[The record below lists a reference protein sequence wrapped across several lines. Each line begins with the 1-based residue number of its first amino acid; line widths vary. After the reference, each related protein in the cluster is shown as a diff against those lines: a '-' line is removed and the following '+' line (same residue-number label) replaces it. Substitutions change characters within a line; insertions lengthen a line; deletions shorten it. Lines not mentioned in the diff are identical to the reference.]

1 MLRTL
6 RHDVVH
12 AVRTLRATPGF
23 AAAALL
29 SLAVGIGATTAIFS
43 VASALLLRPLPYP
56 DPGRL
61 VILWNTSPGLGITE
75 DWFSTAQY
83 FDITSGVAS
92 FEDVA
97 VVIGNHANLTGDG
110 EPERVSTLRASSNLL
125 TMFGARVELG
135 RLLVP
140 QDNAPGAAGVA
151 LLSHGTWTRRYGS
164 DPGVI
169 GRTIILNNLPHEV
182 VGVLARSFDIPHEVV
197 PTLYGG
203 ERTEI
208 VVPLPLGAD
217 AATARNREDFNVV
230 ARLRPGAS
238 IGQARAELG
247 AVTARL
253 RQEHPDAYPPNGGL
267 TFVALPLHEQVVG
280 RVRRSLGVLGGAVG
294 LVLLI
299 ACANVAS
306 LLLSRGLARHRELAV
321 RAALGAGRSHLV
333 GHLLTESAVLG
344 IAGGGLG
351 VAVAVACLRGIR
363 AIGAASIPR
372 LHEIT
377 IDGHVLLFTTV
388 VSLASALVFGLVPAL
403 RLSRVDLREALVEGG
418 RGASGLGA
426 VWHKGRHTRRVLVI
440 AEIALAVVVLTG
452 AGLLVRSYQRLRSVP
467 PGFNP
472 DGVLTLELTLTGRRY
487 GSPEAVLEGYTRLW
501 ERLRQ
506 LPGVTSAGGVSA
518 LPLSNMMSWG
528 PITVEG
534 RVPVAGEK
542 FINAD
547 QRVVAADYFRVMEI
561 PLVKGRLFTG
571 QDLRNAPSVIV
582 VDEHMAALL
591 WPGEDPIGKRVRT
604 GGFDARADT
613 PWMTVVGVVGRV
625 KHDGLDG
632 EPRIAFYLPHTQ
644 APTRLLNVVIRST
657 TDPEGQ
663 AAAVRHGLRQVDP
676 DLPMF
681 GVRTMRERIDRFLA
695 PRRFAVLLL
704 AAFAGAAVLLAATGV
719 YGVMSYLVAQ
729 GTRDLGIRMAF
740 GASPQSV
747 LALVL
752 GHGLVTGLAGVV
764 IGLAASALLTQFMR
778 SLLFG
783 VRPLDPLAFAVA
795 GAVLLGLALLAAA
808 VPARRATRVDPV
820 TSLRSE

>member
-253 RQEHPDAYPPNGGL
+253 RQ
-267 TFVALPLHEQVVG
+267 
-280 RVRRSLGVLGGAVG
+280 
-294 LVLLI
+294 
-299 ACANVAS
+299 
-306 LLLSRGLARHRELAV
+306 
-321 RAALGAGRSHLV
+321 
-333 GHLLTESAVLG
+333 
-344 IAGGGLG
+344 
-351 VAVAVACLRGIR
+351 
-363 AIGAASIPR
+363 
-372 LHEIT
+372 
-377 IDGHVLLFTTV
+377 
-388 VSLASALVFGLVPAL
+388 
-403 RLSRVDLREALVEGG
+403 
-418 RGASGLGA
+418 
-426 VWHKGRHTRRVLVI
+426 
-440 AEIALAVVVLTG
+440 
-452 AGLLVRSYQRLRSVP
+452 
-467 PGFNP
+467 
-472 DGVLTLELTLTGRRY
+472 
-487 GSPEAVLEGYTRLW
+487 
-501 ERLRQ
+501 
-506 LPGVTSAGGVSA
+506 
-518 LPLSNMMSWG
+518 
-528 PITVEG
+528 
-534 RVPVAGEK
+534 
-542 FINAD
+542 
-547 QRVVAADYFRVMEI
+547 
-561 PLVKGRLFTG
+561 
-571 QDLRNAPSVIV
+571 
-582 VDEHMAALL
+582 
-591 WPGEDPIGKRVRT
+591 
-604 GGFDARADT
+604 
-613 PWMTVVGVVGRV
+613 
-625 KHDGLDG
+625 
-632 EPRIAFYLPHTQ
+632 
-644 APTRLLNVVIRST
+644 
-657 TDPEGQ
+657 
-663 AAAVRHGLRQVDP
+663 
-676 DLPMF
+676 
-681 GVRTMRERIDRFLA
+681 
-695 PRRFAVLLL
+695 
-704 AAFAGAAVLLAATGV
+704 
-719 YGVMSYLVAQ
+719 
-729 GTRDLGIRMAF
+729 
-740 GASPQSV
+740 
-747 LALVL
+747 
-752 GHGLVTGLAGVV
+752 
-764 IGLAASALLTQFMR
+764 
-778 SLLFG
+778 
-783 VRPLDPLAFAVA
+783 
-795 GAVLLGLALLAAA
+795 
-808 VPARRATRVDPV
+808 
-820 TSLRSE
+820 